1 MAEDKR
7 MQPVSG
13 EEVETDGIYSN
24 EWGREETLKRG
35 DEFPYDRMMGQTEW
49 DLISLPLES
58 QEEDMYQDTKENTKK
73 RMHIDWGT
81 RSPNANDGD
90 K

>member
-1 MAEDKR
+1 
-7 MQPVSG
+7 
-13 EEVETDGIYSN
+13 
-24 EWGREETLKRG
+24 
-35 DEFPYDRMMGQTEW
+35 MGQTEW

-58 QEEDMYQDTKENTKK
+58 QEEDIYQDTKENTKK

-81 RSPNANDGD
+81 RSPNANNGD

>member
-13 EEVETDGIYSN
+13 EEVETTGVYEN

-35 DEFPYDRMMGQTEW
+35 DEFPFDPTNGQTEW
-49 DLISLPLES
+49 KLVSLPLES
-58 QEEDMYQDTKENTKK
+58 QEHEIYKDTTSNTEP
-73 RMHIDWGT
+73 RLHID
-81 RSPNANDGD
+81 RHD